1 MSIKDITIVITS
13 FKSENKIRFCLN
25 SIDKQCSV
33 INVENS
39 NDQKYKQKIEEEFK
53 NVECILTGEN
63 FGYGKANNIGLKKVK
78 TKYALILNPDT
89 ELSSDA
95 LAGFINL
102 ANTKK
107 NFAIIGPGIYKK
119 RNITSSETSLTATEF
134 KEVMVTSVK
143 GYAMFLNLD
152 QFKDI
157 GFFDENI
164 FFFLEEIDLCRRLIK
179 KNKEIYFSDLIKVY
193 HEGGHSHD
201 SSFDHEMELSRNWH
215 WMWSQFYFQKKYNGY
230 FYSLIRIVPKLF
242 LSLFKIILYSLL
254 FNKNKLLVYSYRING
269 IISAIL
275 GKSSWYR
282 PKIKN

>member
-39 NDQKYKQKIEEEFK
+39 NDQEYKQKIEEEFK

-95 LAGFINL
+95 LAGFIDL

-143 GYAMFLNLD
+143 GYAMFLNLA

-215 WMWSQFYFQKKYNGY
+215 WMWSTFYFNRKHNG
-230 FYSLIRIVPKLF
+230 FLISLLVVFPKLF
-242 LSLFKIILYSLL
+242 SSIFKFLL
-254 FNKNKLLVYSYRING
+254 FLIAGNNKKKEIYYHRFSGLINS
-269 IISAIL
+269 IM
-275 GKSSWYR
+275 GKTSWYR
-282 PKIKN
+282 PKV